1 MMRYLLVLLLFVLAV
16 CAGNLPELNKR
27 ENCVVSSLV
36 NHIHQLGRTVANL
49 STELRSMKSKQEK
62 MQSTLQDKDALL
74 ANITRSLATQMTD
87 VAYSVS
93 LQSDI
98 QQIGE
103 KPLTFDMVDYKGNAY
118 NKTTGMFTAPVSG
131 TYVFWANVM
140 IRSTRRMTIRIM
152 KEHTM
157 IARGYITT
165 QGHGVASIV
174 TTTYLGQGDQVW
186 MDALIGSFT
195 IPLRGNK
202 CSSYGGTLIRAQ

>member
-1 MMRYLLVLLLFVLAV
+1 MMRYLLVLPMFVLAA
-16 CAGNLPELNKR
+16 CADNEPELNKR

-36 NHIHQLGRTVANL
+36 NRVLQLGRTVENL
-49 STELRSMKSKQEK
+49 STELRSMK
-62 MQSTLQDKDALL
+62 STLQDKDALL
-74 ANITRSLATQMTD
+74 ANITRYLATQVTD

-93 LQSDI
+93 LQSNI
-98 QQIGE
+98 QQIGQ
-103 KPLTFDMVDYKGNAY
+103 KPLTFDTVDYNKGNAY

-140 IRSTRRMTIRIM
+140 IRSTTHMTIRIM
-152 KEHTM
+152 KELTM

-165 QGHGVASIV
+165 QGHGVASII

-186 MDALIGSFT
+186 MDAGTAPSTF
-195 IPLRGNK
+195 PLRGSK